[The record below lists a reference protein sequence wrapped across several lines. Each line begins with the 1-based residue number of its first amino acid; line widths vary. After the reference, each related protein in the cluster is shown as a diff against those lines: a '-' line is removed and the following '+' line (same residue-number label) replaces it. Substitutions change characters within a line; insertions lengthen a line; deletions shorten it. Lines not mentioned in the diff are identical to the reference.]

1 LPIPDPRRLVNGGLS
16 KEDFMNG
23 LHDFVAGG
31 YPLPWN
37 VISMAGL
44 SDFVNGGFP
53 LPQTPVYFPSSQ
65 GSLPKAPPMPK
76 ALINLGRHDMIRGFS
91 GMGERSD
98 MIRGFSGGVDGR
110 SDMIRGFSGV
120 GDCGC
125 SGSGGGCGGLG
136 AIAGCA
142 TCSASMTTDT
152 LIPQASLPAFLQGD
166 AYIAGYPT
174 VYLAGAVVLGLVLF
188 MGSKR
193 GRR

>member
-1 LPIPDPRRLVNGGLS
+1 
-16 KEDFMNG
+16 MNG

-44 SDFVNGGFP
+44 SDFVKGGFP
-53 LPQTPVYFPSSQ
+53 LPETPVYFPSSQ
-65 GSLPKAPPMPK
+65 GYLPKAPPMPK

-98 MIRGFSGGVDGR
+98 MIRGFT
-110 SDMIRGFSGV
+110 GV

-125 SGSGGGCGGLG
+125 GGSCGGCGMGDW
-136 AIAGCA
+136 
-142 TCSASMTTDT
+142 T
-152 LIPQASLPAFLQGD
+152 ASLPTFLQGSTTLPVV
-166 AYIAGYPT
+166 GSVPT
-174 VYLAGAVVLGLVLF
+174 VYLAGAAVFAAFLF

>member
-1 LPIPDPRRLVNGGLS
+1 
-16 KEDFMNG
+16 MNG

-53 LPQTPVYFPSSQ
+53 LPQNPVYLPSVN

-91 GMGERSD
+91 GL
-98 MIRGFSGGVDGR
+98 
-110 SDMIRGFSGV
+110 

-125 SGSGGGCGGLG
+125 GGSCGGCGMGTLTG
-136 AIAGCA
+136 
-142 TCSASMTTDT
+142 DT
-152 LIPQASLPAFLQGD
+152 LIPQAMLPAFLQGD
-166 AYIAGYPT
+166 AYIAGFPT
-174 VYLAGAVVLGLVLF
+174 VYLAGAVALVVGF
-188 MGSKR
+188 MFAGSKR

>member
-1 LPIPDPRRLVNGGLS
+1 
-16 KEDFMNG
+16 MNG

-76 ALINLGRHDMIRGFS
+76 AFISLGRHDMIRGFS
-91 GMGERSD
+91 GL
-98 MIRGFSGGVDGR
+98 
-110 SDMIRGFSGV
+110 

-125 SGSGGGCGGLG
+125 GGSCGGCGGLG
-136 AIAGCA
+136 TLTG
-142 TCSASMTTDT
+142 DT
-152 LIPQASLPAFLQGD
+152 LIPQASLPTFLQGD
-166 AYIAGYPT
+166 AYIAGFPT
-174 VYLAGAVVLGLVLF
+174 VYLAGAVVLGVALF

>member
-1 LPIPDPRRLVNGGLS
+1 
-16 KEDFMNG
+16 MNG

-44 SDFVNGGFP
+44 SDFVNGSFP

-91 GMGERSD
+91 G
-98 MIRGFSGGVDGR
+98 
-110 SDMIRGFSGV
+110 V
-120 GDCGC
+120 GCGC
-125 SGSGGGCGGLG
+125 GGSCGGCGMGTLTG
-136 AIAGCA
+136 
-142 TCSASMTTDT
+142 DT
-152 LIPQASLPAFLQGD
+152 LIPQAMLPAFLQGD
-166 AYIAGYPT
+166 TYIAGFPT

-188 MGSKR
+188 MGSKK

>member
-1 LPIPDPRRLVNGGLS
+1 
-16 KEDFMNG
+16 MNG

-98 MIRGFSGGVDGR
+98 MIRGFSGGVNGR

-125 SGSGGGCGGLG
+125 GGSCGGCGMGTLTG
-136 AIAGCA
+136 
-142 TCSASMTTDT
+142 DT
-152 LIPQASLPAFLQGD
+152 LIPQAMLPAFLQGD
-166 AYIAGYPT
+166 AYIAGFPT
-174 VYLAGAVVLGLVLF
+174 VYLAGVVVLGAMLF

>member
-1 LPIPDPRRLVNGGLS
+1 
-16 KEDFMNG
+16 MNG

-91 GMGERSD
+91 G
-98 MIRGFSGGVDGR
+98 GVNNR

-125 SGSGGGCGGLG
+125 SGSCGGCGGLG

-142 TCSASMTTDT
+142 TCSASMLTDT